1 MEGEVMAKPVVMTIS
16 HELGRDVAIERIR
29 SGFDRIGGT
38 LGIAVTFNQRW
49 EGDTLHFDA
58 KAMGQSISGKLDV
71 RATDVVIELLL
82 PALLAG
88 FATKIGARIRNE
100 STLLLEKK

>member
-1 MEGEVMAKPVVMTIS
+1 MSKPLTITVS
-16 HELGRDVAIERIR
+16 HELGRDKALERVR
-29 SGFDRIGGT
+29 SGFDKVGGS
-38 LGIAVTFNQRW
+38 LGPGVKMTQRW

-58 KAMGQSISGKLDV
+58 KVIGQAASGTVEV
-71 RATDVVIELLL
+71 RANDVAITLVL

-88 FATKIGARIRNE
+88 VAHLIADKMKKQ